1 MPFKIKY
8 SINVHFK
15 EMENNFLWV
24 HTLIQCAVSAV
35 DDHDYSIVKTDI
47 LSELKV
53 TINFDSQICYCDV

>member
-15 EMENNFLWV
+15 EMENNISWV
-24 HTLIQCAVSAV
+24 HTLIQCAASAV
-35 DDHDYSIVKTDI
+35 DGHDYSIVKTDI

-53 TINFDSQICYCDV
+53 SMNFGSQICYCDV